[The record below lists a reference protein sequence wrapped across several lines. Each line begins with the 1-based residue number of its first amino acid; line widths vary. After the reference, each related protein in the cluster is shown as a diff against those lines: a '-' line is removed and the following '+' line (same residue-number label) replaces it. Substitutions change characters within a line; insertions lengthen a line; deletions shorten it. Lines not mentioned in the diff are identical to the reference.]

1 MLNDIVL
8 DSVSNQ
14 LNLTSSQSSINNH
27 GLANNNSNSP
37 INQNEKES
45 KECLNTTNL
54 VSNLKSR
61 AFSSRLDLLLEE
73 VIFIFN

>member
-1 MLNDIVL
+1 MLNDIVV

-14 LNLTSSQSSINNH
+14 LNLTSSSQSTNNNH
-27 GLANNNSNSP
+27 GLIINNANSP

-45 KECLNTTNL
+45 KECLTTTNL

-61 AFSSRLDLLLEE
+61 AFSLRLDLLLEE
-73 VIFIFN
+73 VNI